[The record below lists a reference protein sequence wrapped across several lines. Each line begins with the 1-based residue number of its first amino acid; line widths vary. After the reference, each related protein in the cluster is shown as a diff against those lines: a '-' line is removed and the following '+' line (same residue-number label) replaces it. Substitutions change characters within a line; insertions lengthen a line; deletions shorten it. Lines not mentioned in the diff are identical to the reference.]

1 MEKQFMPDITDAGEK
16 LRLLRDNCDDYEET
30 TYVKPLS
37 QEELDIKHE
46 QLADN
51 CIEVNTLEETLK
63 GVKAEFK
70 GKIEPLKSD
79 RSTLLRQIKTRQEEA
94 TGKLFHFNNHDE
106 GMRITYDEQGEMV
119 SSRRLRPDEKQK
131 RIPFIAKASNE

>member
-1 MEKQFMPDITDAGEK
+1 MPEISDPAEK
-16 LRLLRDNCDDYEET
+16 LRLLRDNCDEFEET

-37 QEELDIKHE
+37 QEELDVKHE

-51 CIEVNTLEETLK
+51 CIEVNALEETLK

-70 GKIEPLKSD
+70 GKIEPMKAE

-94 TGKLFHFNNHDE
+94 TGKLFHFNNHDD
-106 GMRITYDEQGEMV
+106 GMRYTYDENGELV

-131 RIPFIAKASNE
+131 RIPFIAKASGE

>member
-1 MEKQFMPDITDAGEK
+1 MEKTFMPEVTDPVEK
-16 LRLLRDNCDDYEET
+16 QRLLRDNCDDYEET

-37 QEELDIKHE
+37 QEELDVKHE

-51 CIEVNTLEETLK
+51 CIEVNALEETLK

-70 GKIEPLKSD
+70 GKIEPMKAE

-94 TGKLFHFNNHDE
+94 TGKLFHFNNHDD
-106 GMRITYDEQGEMV
+106 GMRYTYDENGELV
-119 SSRRLRPDEKQK
+119 SSRRLRPEEKQK
-131 RIPFIAKASNE
+131 RIPFIAKAANE

>member
-1 MEKQFMPDITDAGEK
+1 MPEITDPVEK
-16 LRLLRDNCDDYEET
+16 TRLLRDNCDEFEET
-30 TYVKPLS
+30 VYVKPLS
-37 QEELDIKHE
+37 QDELDIKHE

-70 GKIEPLKSD
+70 GKIEPLKAE
-79 RSTLLRQIKTRQEEA
+79 RGTLLRQIKTRQEE
-94 TGKLFHFNNHDE
+94 TQGKLFHFNNHDD
-106 GMRITYDEQGEMV
+106 GMRYTYDENGDLV

-131 RIPFIAKASNE
+131 RIPFIAKASGE